1 VEGDEAE
8 GTKGEFELV
17 VTVVEARNLTSA
29 DYNGLS
35 DPYAKL
41 TVSSAVRKPDL
52 PVQFLYACPPPPT
65 ATTATTAVGMARAML
80 HK

>member
-1 VEGDEAE
+1 MEGDEAE

-52 PVQFLYACPPPPT
+52 PVQFLYACPPPHRHHCYHRRRYGKSNVT
-65 ATTATTAVGMARAML
+65 
-80 HK
+80 